1 MKVASILRTKGGG
14 VVTAPPDTPVMTIVD
29 TLKKEG
35 IGAIVIAAP
44 GGNVTGILSERDLVR
59 ALADYG
65 ARLMDMRADE
75 LMTRDVVT
83 CTAGQHIDE
92 VMKLMTEGRFRHL
105 PVMDGEELIGVISIG
120 DVVKNRLGELE
131 AEAREL
137 KSYIATG

>member
-1 MKVASILRTKGGG
+1 MKVATILKVKGGR
-14 VVTAPPDTPVMTIVD
+14 VVTARADAPAMTIVD
-29 TLKKEG
+29 VLKKEG

-44 GGNVTGILSERDLVR
+44 GGNVAGILSERDLVR

-75 LMTRDVVT
+75 LMTHDVVT
-83 CTAGQHIDE
+83 CTPDHNIDD
-92 VMKLMTEGRFRHL
+92 VMKMMTEGRFRHL
-105 PVMDGEELIGVISIG
+105 PVLEGDELIGVISIG
-120 DVVKNRLGELE
+120 DVVKHRLGELE